1 MSSIINNVDFE
12 NLPAEKYWSFPKTYK
27 GDRHKDTK
35 DFILSEVYIG
45 AEKMDGHYARF
56 IKDDNG
62 NMRLQG
68 RTESVN
74 GGYLNKIEWVPQC
87 MEFFNSLPN
96 GTCLLGELYF
106 PTKRGSRNVT
116 TILGCLK
123 DKALDRQNK
132 GEKLSYYVF
141 DVWAYNGKSLLN
153 TPIETRINH
162 YLDYEMLD
170 LFDGEDYIKKANYLK
185 GEELWNKYGEVL
197 ASGGEGIVIT
207 KLGTVPEPGKRTARK
222 TLKCKMEVEET
233 IDVFLTGIYK
243 TAVKEYKGITS
254 LENYN
259 YWENVKT
266 GEIFTTNKYK
276 EYLNGEAYEP
286 VSRHYAL
293 NYAGSVQ
300 IAVMRNGEICPV
312 GYISSITDDM
322 RAGIVKEP
330 EKYKGK
336 VFELT
341 CMEIEKNANTDAG
354 YTFRHAK
361 FVCPRPEKSYLDCDF
376 SQIDKG

>member
-1 MSSIINNVDFE
+1 MNNSIINNVDFQ

-45 AEKMDGHYARF
+45 SMKVDGHYARF

-123 DKALDRQNK
+123 EKALDRQNK

-141 DVWAYNGKSLLN
+141 DVWAFDGKSYLKTKIEDRIKTLN
-153 TPIETRINH
+153 SLKEKKFDNIEIA
-162 YLDYEMLD
+162 D
-170 LFDGEDYIKKANYLK
+170 YLK

-197 ASGGEGIVIT
+197 SSGGEGIVIT

-222 TLKCKMEVEET
+222 TLKCKMEIEET
-233 IDVFLTGIYK
+233 IDAFVDGNYK
-243 TAVKEYKGITS
+243 ESTVEYNGKMIDTWT
-254 LENYN
+254 
-259 YWENVKT
+259 YWMNTKT
-266 GEIFTTNKYK
+266 GEKFNKNMYK
-276 EYLNGEAYEP
+276 EYVNGEPIIAITKGFYNGWASAISFSVMKNGEP
-286 VSRHYAL
+286 KHIAWISGIDENIKEKIVTNPKELVGKVAAL
-293 NYAGSVQ
+293 NCMEVECIEGEYSLRHPRIDNWREDKTYTDCEWLQ
-300 IAVMRNGEICPV
+300 IAK
-312 GYISSITDDM
+312 D
-322 RAGIVKEP
+322 
-330 EKYKGK
+330 
-336 VFELT
+336 
-341 CMEIEKNANTDAG
+341 
-354 YTFRHAK
+354 
-361 FVCPRPEKSYLDCDF
+361 
-376 SQIDKG
+376 

>member
-12 NLPAEKYWSFPKTYK
+12 NLSAEKYWSFPKTYK
-27 GDRHKDTK
+27 GDKHKDTK
-35 DFILSEVYIG
+35 DFILSEVYTG
-45 AEKMDGHYARF
+45 ATKMDGHYARF
-56 IKDDNG
+56 IKDDEG

-87 MEFFNSLPN
+87 MDFFNRLPN

-123 DKALDRQNK
+123 EKALDRQNK

-141 DVWAYNGKSLLN
+141 DVWAFDGKSYLKTKIEDRIKTLN
-153 TPIETRINH
+153 SLKEKKFDNIEIA
-162 YLDYEMLD
+162 D
-170 LFDGEDYIKKANYLK
+170 YLK

-233 IDVFLTGIYK
+233 IDAFVDGNYK
-243 TAVKEYKGITS
+243 ESTVEYNGKMIDTWT
-254 LENYN
+254 
-259 YWENVKT
+259 YWMNTKT
-266 GEIFTTNKYK
+266 GEKFNKNMYK
-276 EYLNGEAYEP
+276 EYVNGEPIIAITKGFYNGWASAISFSVMKGNDP
-286 VSRHYAL
+286 VH
-293 NYAGSVQ
+293 
-300 IAVMRNGEICPV
+300 ICW
-312 GYISSITDDM
+312 ISGIDESIKEK
-322 RAGIVKEP
+322 IVTNPKELI
-330 EKYKGK
+330 GK
-336 VFELT
+336 VAAIT
-341 CMEIEKNANTDAG
+341 CMEVEHIDGE
-354 YTFRHAK
+354 YSLRHPRIDTWRNDKAYKDCEWTQIAK
-361 FVCPRPEKSYLDCDF
+361 D
-376 SQIDKG
+376 

>member
-27 GDRHKDTK
+27 GDKHKDTK

-68 RTESVN
+68 RTETVN

-87 MEFFNSLPN
+87 MGFFNSLPN

-123 DKALDRQNK
+123 DKALDRQAK
-132 GEKLSYYVF
+132 GEKLCYYVF

-153 TPIETRINH
+153 TPIETRIDH

-170 LFDGEDYIKKANYLK
+170 LFDGEEYVKKANYLK

-233 IDVFLTGIYK
+233 IDAFVDGNYK
-243 TAVKEYKGITS
+243 ESTVEYSGKMIDTWT
-254 LENYN
+254 
-259 YWENVKT
+259 YWMNTKT
-266 GEIFTTNKYK
+266 GEKFNKNMYK
-276 EYLNGEAYEP
+276 EYVNGEPIIAITKGFYNGWASAISFSVMKGNDPVHICWISGIDESIKEKIVTNPKELIGKVAAINCMEVEHIGNEYSLRHPRIDTWRNDKAYKDCEW
-286 VSRHYAL
+286 S
-293 NYAGSVQ
+293 Q
-300 IAVMRNGEICPV
+300 IAK
-312 GYISSITDDM
+312 D
-322 RAGIVKEP
+322 
-330 EKYKGK
+330 
-336 VFELT
+336 
-341 CMEIEKNANTDAG
+341 
-354 YTFRHAK
+354 
-361 FVCPRPEKSYLDCDF
+361 
-376 SQIDKG
+376 

>member
-123 DKALDRQNK
+123 EKALERQAK
-132 GEKLSYYVF
+132 GEKLHYYIF
-141 DVWAYNGKSLLN
+141 DVWAYDGVNYLK
-153 TPIETRINH
+153 TPIEDRVRTLCTIEDFAEEPSNIDFAQ
-162 YLDYEMLD
+162 YYQ
-170 LFDGEDYIKKANYLK
+170 GEK
-185 GEELWNKYGEVL
+185 LWDKYGEVL
-197 ASGGEGIVIT
+197 SKGGEGIVIT

-222 TLKCKMEVEET
+222 TLKCKMEIEET
-233 IDVFLTGIYK
+233 IDAFVDGNYK
-243 TAVKEYKGITS
+243 ESTVEYNGKMIDTWT
-254 LENYN
+254 
-259 YWENVKT
+259 YWMNTKT
-266 GEIFTTNKYK
+266 GEKFNKNMYK
-276 EYLNGEAYEP
+276 EYVNGEPIIAITKGFYNGWASAISFSVMKGNDP
-286 VSRHYAL
+286 VH
-293 NYAGSVQ
+293 
-300 IAVMRNGEICPV
+300 ICW
-312 GYISSITDDM
+312 ISGIDESIKEK
-322 RAGIVKEP
+322 IVTNPKELI
-330 EKYKGK
+330 GK
-336 VFELT
+336 VAAIT
-341 CMEIEKNANTDAG
+341 CMEVEHIDGE
-354 YTFRHAK
+354 YSLRHPRIDTWRSDKAYKDCEWTQIAK
-361 FVCPRPEKSYLDCDF
+361 D
-376 SQIDKG
+376 

>member
-45 AEKMDGHYARF
+45 AEKKDGHYARF

-123 DKALDRQNK
+123 EKALDRQNK
-132 GEKLSYYVF
+132 GEKLNYYIF
-141 DVWAYNGKSLLN
+141 DVWAYNGVSYLK
-153 TPIETRINH
+153 TPIEDRVRTLCTI
-162 YLDYEMLD
+162 
-170 LFDGEDYIKKANYLK
+170 EDFAEEPSNIDFAQYYQ

-197 ASGGEGIVIT
+197 VSGGEGIVIT

-233 IDVFLTGIYK
+233 IDAFVDGNYK
-243 TAVKEYKGITS
+243 ESTVEYSGKMIDTWT
-254 LENYN
+254 
-259 YWENVKT
+259 YWMNTKT
-266 GEIFTTNKYK
+266 GEKFNKNMYK
-276 EYLNGEAYEP
+276 EYVNGEPIIAITKGFYNGWASAISFSVMRGNDP
-286 VSRHYAL
+286 VHICWISGIDESIREKIVTNPKELIGKVAAL
-293 NYAGSVQ
+293 NCMEVECIEGEYSLRHPRIDRWREDKAYTDCEWSQ
-300 IAVMRNGEICPV
+300 IAK
-312 GYISSITDDM
+312 D
-322 RAGIVKEP
+322 
-330 EKYKGK
+330 
-336 VFELT
+336 
-341 CMEIEKNANTDAG
+341 
-354 YTFRHAK
+354 
-361 FVCPRPEKSYLDCDF
+361 
-376 SQIDKG
+376 

>member
-87 MEFFNSLPN
+87 MEFFNNLPN

-123 DKALDRQNK
+123 NKALERQAK
-132 GEKLSYYVF
+132 GEKLCYYVF

-197 ASGGEGIVIT
+197 SSGGEGIVIT

-233 IDVFLTGIYK
+233 IDAFVDGNYK
-243 TAVKEYKGITS
+243 ESTVEYSGKMIDTWT
-254 LENYN
+254 
-259 YWENVKT
+259 YWMNTKT
-266 GEIFTTNKYK
+266 GEKFNKNMYK
-276 EYLNGEAYEP
+276 EYVNGEPIIAITKGFYNGWASAISFSVMKGNDP
-286 VSRHYAL
+286 VH
-293 NYAGSVQ
+293 
-300 IAVMRNGEICPV
+300 ICW
-312 GYISSITDDM
+312 ISGIDESIKEK
-322 RAGIVKEP
+322 IVTNPKELI
-330 EKYKGK
+330 GK
-336 VFELT
+336 VAAIT
-341 CMEIEKNANTDAG
+341 CMEVEHIDGE
-354 YTFRHAK
+354 YSLRHPRIDTWRNDKAYKDCEWTQIAK
-361 FVCPRPEKSYLDCDF
+361 D
-376 SQIDKG
+376 

>member
-123 DKALDRQNK
+123 DKALDRQAK
-132 GEKLSYYVF
+132 GEKLCYYVF

-185 GEELWNKYGEVL
+185 GEELWNKYGEIL
-197 ASGGEGIVIT
+197 SSGGEGIVIT

-222 TLKCKMEVEET
+222 TLKCKMEIEET
-233 IDVFLTGIYK
+233 IDAFVDGNYK
-243 TAVKEYKGITS
+243 ESTVEYNGKMIDTWT
-254 LENYN
+254 
-259 YWENVKT
+259 YWMNTKT
-266 GEIFTTNKYK
+266 GEKFNKNMYK
-276 EYLNGEAYEP
+276 EYVNGEPIIAITKGFYNGWASAISFSVMKGNDPVHICWISGIDESIKEKIVTNPKELIGKVAAINCMEVEHIGNEYSLRHPRIDTWRNDKAYKDCEWT
-286 VSRHYAL
+286 
-293 NYAGSVQ
+293 Q
-300 IAVMRNGEICPV
+300 IAK
-312 GYISSITDDM
+312 D
-322 RAGIVKEP
+322 
-330 EKYKGK
+330 
-336 VFELT
+336 
-341 CMEIEKNANTDAG
+341 
-354 YTFRHAK
+354 
-361 FVCPRPEKSYLDCDF
+361 
-376 SQIDKG
+376 

>member
-1 MSSIINNVDFE
+1 MNNYGFIDNISFID
-12 NLPAEKYWSFPKTYK
+12 LPAEKYWSFPKTYK

-123 DKALDRQNK
+123 EKALERQAK
-132 GEKLSYYVF
+132 GEKLCYYVF

-170 LFDGEDYIKKANYLK
+170 LFDEENYVKKADYLK

-197 ASGGEGIVIT
+197 SSGGEGIVIT

-233 IDVFLTGIYK
+233 IDAFVDGNYK
-243 TAVKEYKGITS
+243 ESTVEYNGKMIDTWT
-254 LENYN
+254 
-259 YWENVKT
+259 YWMNTKT
-266 GEIFTTNKYK
+266 GEKFNKNMYK
-276 EYLNGEAYEP
+276 EYVNGEPIIAITKGFYNGWASAISFSVMKGNDP
-286 VSRHYAL
+286 VH
-293 NYAGSVQ
+293 
-300 IAVMRNGEICPV
+300 ICW
-312 GYISSITDDM
+312 ISGIDESIKEK
-322 RAGIVKEP
+322 IVTNPKELI
-330 EKYKGK
+330 GK
-336 VFELT
+336 VAAIT
-341 CMEIEKNANTDAG
+341 CMEVEHIDGG
-354 YTFRHAK
+354 YSLRH
-361 FVCPRPEKSYLDCDF
+361 PRIDTWRSDKAYKDCEWT
-376 SQIDKG
+376 QITKD

>member
-27 GDRHKDTK
+27 GDKHKDTK

-123 DKALDRQNK
+123 DKALDRQAK
-132 GEKLSYYVF
+132 GEKLCYYVF

-153 TPIETRINH
+153 TPIETRIDH

-170 LFDGEDYIKKANYLK
+170 LFDGEDYVKKADYLK

-197 ASGGEGIVIT
+197 ASGGECIVIT
-207 KLGTVPEPGKRTARK
+207 KLGSVPEPGKRTARK
-222 TLKCKMEVEET
+222 TLKCKMEIEQT
-233 IDVFLTGIYK
+233 IDAFVDGNFRESTY
-243 TAVKEYKGITS
+243 
-254 LENYN
+254 NYN
-259 YWENVKT
+259 GDYIESWSYWINEIT
-266 GEIFTTNKYK
+266 GEKFDTCKYK
-276 EYLNGEAYEP
+276 EYSNGELYTAISKGYYYGWP
-286 VSRHYAL
+286 SAISFSLMKDGKPKH
-293 NYAGSVQ
+293 
-300 IAVMRNGEICPV
+300 I
-312 GYISSITDDM
+312 GYISGITEE
-322 RAGIVKEP
+322 IKEQFVKNP
-330 EKYKGK
+330 EEIIGK
-336 VFELT
+336 VAEISA
-341 CMEIEKNANTDAG
+341 MEIEHIGED
-354 YTFRHAK
+354 YSLRHAK
-361 FVCPRPEKSYLDCDF
+361 IIQWRKDKTKEDCEW
-376 SQIDKG
+376 SQVE

>member
-123 DKALDRQNK
+123 DKALDRQAK
-132 GEKLSYYVF
+132 GEKLCYYVF

-170 LFDGEDYIKKANYLK
+170 LFDGEDYVKKADYLK

-207 KLGTVPEPGKRTARK
+207 KLGSVPEPGKRTARK

-233 IDVFLTGIYK
+233 IDAFVDGNYK
-243 TAVKEYKGITS
+243 ESTVEYNGKMIDTWT
-254 LENYN
+254 
-259 YWENVKT
+259 YWMNTKT
-266 GEIFTTNKYK
+266 GEKFNKNMYK
-276 EYLNGEAYEP
+276 EYVNGEPIIAITKGFYNGWASAISFSVMKGNDPVHICWISGIDESIKEKIVTNPKELIGKVAAINCMEVEHIGNEYSLRHPRIDTWRNDKAYKDCEW
-286 VSRHYAL
+286 S
-293 NYAGSVQ
+293 Q
-300 IAVMRNGEICPV
+300 IAK
-312 GYISSITDDM
+312 D
-322 RAGIVKEP
+322 
-330 EKYKGK
+330 
-336 VFELT
+336 
-341 CMEIEKNANTDAG
+341 
-354 YTFRHAK
+354 
-361 FVCPRPEKSYLDCDF
+361 
-376 SQIDKG
+376 

>member
-45 AEKMDGHYARF
+45 SEKMDGHYARF

-87 MEFFNSLPN
+87 MDFFNSLPN

-106 PTKRGSRNVT
+106 PNNRGSRKVT

-123 DKALDRQNK
+123 DKALERQSK
-132 GEKLSYYVF
+132 GEKLNYYVF

-170 LFDGEDYIKKANYLK
+170 LFDGEDYVKKAEYLK

-197 ASGGEGIVIT
+197 SSGGEGIVIT

-222 TLKCKMEVEET
+222 TLKCKMEIEET
-233 IDVFLTGIYK
+233 IDAFVDGNYK
-243 TAVKEYKGITS
+243 ESTVEYNGKMIDTWT
-254 LENYN
+254 
-259 YWENVKT
+259 YWMNTKT
-266 GEIFTTNKYK
+266 GEKFNKNMYK
-276 EYLNGEAYEP
+276 EYVNGEPIIAITKGFYNGWASAISFSVMKNGEP
-286 VSRHYAL
+286 KHIAWISGIDESIKEKIVTNPKELIGKVAELNCMEVECIEGEYSLRHPRIDTWRENKSYTDCEW
-293 NYAGSVQ
+293 SQ
-300 IAVMRNGEICPV
+300 IAK
-312 GYISSITDDM
+312 D
-322 RAGIVKEP
+322 
-330 EKYKGK
+330 
-336 VFELT
+336 
-341 CMEIEKNANTDAG
+341 
-354 YTFRHAK
+354 
-361 FVCPRPEKSYLDCDF
+361 
-376 SQIDKG
+376 

>member
-123 DKALDRQNK
+123 EKALDRQNK

-141 DVWAYNGKSLLN
+141 DVWAYDGVSYLK
-153 TPIETRINH
+153 TPIEDRVRTLCTIEDFAEEPSNIDFAQ
-162 YLDYEMLD
+162 YYQ
-170 LFDGEDYIKKANYLK
+170 GEK
-185 GEELWNKYGEVL
+185 LWDKYGEVL
-197 ASGGEGIVIT
+197 SKGGEGIVIT

-222 TLKCKMEVEET
+222 TLKCKMEIEET
-233 IDVFLTGIYK
+233 IDAFVDGNYK
-243 TAVKEYKGITS
+243 ESTVEYNGKMIDTWT
-254 LENYN
+254 
-259 YWENVKT
+259 YWMNIKT
-266 GEIFTTNKYK
+266 GEKFNKNMYK
-276 EYLNGEAYEP
+276 EYVNGEPIIAITKGFYNGWASAISFSVMKGNDP
-286 VSRHYAL
+286 VH
-293 NYAGSVQ
+293 
-300 IAVMRNGEICPV
+300 ICW
-312 GYISSITDDM
+312 ISGIDESIKEK
-322 RAGIVKEP
+322 IVTNPKELI
-330 EKYKGK
+330 GK
-336 VFELT
+336 VAAIT
-341 CMEIEKNANTDAG
+341 CMEVEHIDGE
-354 YTFRHAK
+354 YSLRHPRIDTWRNDKAYKDCEWTQIAK
-361 FVCPRPEKSYLDCDF
+361 D
-376 SQIDKG
+376 

>member
-1 MSSIINNVDFE
+1 MNNYGFIDNISFID
-12 NLPAEKYWSFPKTYK
+12 LPAEKYWSFPKTYK

-45 AEKMDGHYARF
+45 STKQDGHYARF

-123 DKALDRQNK
+123 EKALDRQNK
-132 GEKLSYYVF
+132 GEKLSYYIF
-141 DVWAYNGKSLLN
+141 DVWAFDGKSYLKTKIEDRIKTLN
-153 TPIETRINH
+153 SLKEKKFDNIEIA
-162 YLDYEMLD
+162 D
-170 LFDGEDYIKKANYLK
+170 YLK
-185 GEELWNKYGEVL
+185 GEELWNKYGEIL
-197 ASGGEGIVIT
+197 SSGGEGIVIT

-243 TAVKEYKGITS
+243 TAIREYKGITP

-322 RAGIVKEP
+322 RVGIVKEP

-341 CMEIEKNANTDAG
+341 CMEIEKNANTEAG

-361 FVCPRPEKSYLDCDF
+361 FICPRSEKSYLDCDF
-376 SQIDKG
+376 SQIDKS

>member
-1 MSSIINNVDFE
+1 MNNYGFIDNISFID
-12 NLPAEKYWSFPKTYK
+12 LPAEKYWSFPKTYK

-45 AEKMDGHYARF
+45 STKQDGHYARF

-123 DKALDRQNK
+123 EKALDRQNK

-141 DVWAYNGKSLLN
+141 DVWAFDGKSYLKTKIEDRIKVLN
-153 TPIETRINH
+153 SLKKKKFDNIEIA
-162 YLDYEMLD
+162 D
-170 LFDGEDYIKKANYLK
+170 YLK

-233 IDVFLTGIYK
+233 IDAFVDGNYK
-243 TAVKEYKGITS
+243 ESTVEYNGKMIDTWT
-254 LENYN
+254 
-259 YWENVKT
+259 YWMNTKT
-266 GEIFTTNKYK
+266 GEKFNKNMYK
-276 EYLNGEAYEP
+276 EYVNGEPIIAITKGFYNGWASAISFSVMKGNDP
-286 VSRHYAL
+286 VH
-293 NYAGSVQ
+293 
-300 IAVMRNGEICPV
+300 ICW
-312 GYISSITDDM
+312 ISGIDESIKEK
-322 RAGIVKEP
+322 IVTNPKELI
-330 EKYKGK
+330 GK
-336 VFELT
+336 VAAIT
-341 CMEIEKNANTDAG
+341 CMEVEHIDGEYSLRHPRIDTWRSDKN
-354 YTFRHAK
+354 YK
-361 FVCPRPEKSYLDCDF
+361 DCEW
-376 SQIDKG
+376 SQIAKD